1 LVNWLYTGLGF
12 TGLMATTGLTS
23 MATTGLTS
31 MATTGTSTTTM
42 VLCLE

>member
-23 MATTGLTS
+23 MATTG
-31 MATTGTSTTTM
+31 TSTTTM